1 MQSYNG
7 PFLTEEGFVEAKI
20 ILEDDKIVEF
30 EEGSD
35 EGDERAI
42 IIPSFYNAH
51 THVGDSVVEDPPNG
65 TIEEVVG
72 PGGIKEKSLSKATN
86 EKMIS
91 AIKEYFKEMIEFGVT
106 DMIDFR
112 EDGINGLQPLQNI
125 LGEFGKKIRPR
136 ILSRPMQ
143 RKFDGW
149 ELNGI
154 LSMAHGIGLSAYRDW
169 EQSQIKKVADS
180 SKKRGKPFALH
191 CSEDVREPI
200 DEVLKLGVHHL
211 VHMIEATREDLERC
225 AEENIPVVICPR
237 SNLFFGKIPDI
248 PQMIDVGLD
257 LSLGTDNAMI
267 CNPNMFSEMETAYR
281 VSRMNGIVDA
291 EDILMMSTWNPRKRL
306 NLPYELGDTQEKKE
320 NYLVLKYRKGD
331 PAYQV
336 VTKMTPKDI
345 IKTVEW

>member
-7 PFLTEEGFVEAKI
+7 PFLTEEGFVQAKVTI
-20 ILEDDKIVEF
+20 EEDSIVEF
-30 EEGSD
+30 EEGND
-35 EGDERAI
+35 EADEKAI

-51 THVGDSVVEDPPNG
+51 THVGDSVVEEPPSG

-72 PGGIKEKSLSKATN
+72 PGGIKEKALSKATN
-86 EKMIS
+86 EKMVP
-91 AIKEYFKEMIEFGVT
+91 AIKNYFREMYEYGVT
-106 DMIDFR
+106 EVIDFR
-112 EDGINGLQPLQNI
+112 EGGINGLQPLQNV
-125 LGEFGKKIRPR
+125 LGEFEGKIRPR
-136 ILSRPMQ
+136 ILSRPMH

-169 EQSQIKKVADS
+169 DKTQIKKVADS
-180 SKKRGKPFALH
+180 AKKRGKPFAVH

-200 DEVLKLGVHHL
+200 EDVLKLDVHHL
-211 VHMIEATREDLERC
+211 VHMIEAKREDLERC
-225 AEENIPVVICPR
+225 VEEDIPIVICPR

-248 PQMIDVGLD
+248 PEMIDVGLD

-267 CNPNMFSEMETAYR
+267 SNSNMFSEMETAYR
-281 VSRMNGIVDA
+281 VSRLNGIVDA

-306 NLPYELGDTQEKKE
+306 NLPYELGGIQEEKE
-320 NYLVLKYRKGD
+320 KYLILKYRKGD

-345 IKTVEW
+345 IKVVEW